1 MKKIS
6 LAIYMLL
13 IVASCTKEH
22 SKEYITLSGKLIN
35 NTDSIATISNRA
47 GVLKTITINPDGSFV
62 DTLKVPKQDIYIFK
76 TTEQKIAP
84 VYLKNGFDISIEGD
98 AEKFMTSFKY
108 SGYGA
113 SNTNYIIAQSEES
126 KNLGNLSSIFSLEE
140 PAFKDKVSALRNTYD
155 SILNS
160 YKDLDTVL
168 VKLAEDQNKQIFN
181 YIESNYAVNKKTS
194 KGSASPKFENYK
206 DIKGG
211 TKSLD
216 SFKGKFVYIDVW
228 ATWCG
233 PCIREIPYLKKLE
246 KEYHSKNIVFIS
258 ISTDEARRNGGSWEA
273 AEKKWRGFV
282 KEKQMT
288 GVQLWAGED
297 FSFQQAYQINAI
309 PRFILIDPQGN
320 IVEANAPRPSDP
332 QLKTLFTSLGL

>member
-6 LAIYMLL
+6 LAICMLL

-35 NTDSIATISNRA
+35 NTDSIATISSRS
-47 GVLKTITINPDGSFV
+47 GVLKTITINADGSFV

-140 PAFKDKVSALRNTYD
+140 PAFKDKVSALKNTYD

-194 KGSASPKFENYK
+194 KGNASPKFENYK

-233 PCIREIPYLKKLE
+233 PCIREIPSLKKLE